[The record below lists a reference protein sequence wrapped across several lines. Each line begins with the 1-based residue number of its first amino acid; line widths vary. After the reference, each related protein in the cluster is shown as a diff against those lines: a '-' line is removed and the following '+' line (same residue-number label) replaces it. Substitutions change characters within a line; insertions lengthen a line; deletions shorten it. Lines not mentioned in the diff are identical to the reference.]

1 MATSYPATPLTDLN
15 TWVNAVAV
23 TPALSGKK
31 MFIQNRNTNDLLVFF
46 GGASAP
52 AANEGTLLK
61 PGQSIEGT
69 STAIWLKGKGMI
81 GLLELDS

>member
-15 TWVNAVAV
+15 AWVNAVAV
-23 TPALSGKK
+23 TPAISGKK
-31 MFIQNRNTNDLLVFF
+31 MFIQNRNTNDLLVWF
-46 GGASAP
+46 GAGPPSG
-52 AANEGTLLK
+52 NEGTLLR
-61 PGQSIEGT
+61 PGESIEGT